1 MDRVTDVPVERRTY
15 FPQPGPDAGPRRACP
30 ACGRPALVP
39 WYLRRDR
46 ERRVWRRW
54 VCLACQAHRDLPEDE
69 SA

>member
-1 MDRVTDVPVERRTY
+1 MADVPVERRTY
-15 FPQPGPDAGPRRACP
+15 YPLPHPDPAGSRTCP
-30 ACGRPALVP
+30 ACGRRMLTP

-54 VCLACQAHRDLPEDE
+54 VCLACQAHQDLPEDE

>member
-1 MDRVTDVPVERRTY
+1 MAAMPDVPVERRTY
-15 FPQPGPDAGPRRACP
+15 FPLPKPDPAEARVCP
-30 ACGRPALVP
+30 VCGRRTLTP

-54 VCLACQAHRDLPEDE
+54 VCLVCQAQQDIPEDE